1 MLDPILSRWLD
12 VQAQA
17 LDVGSCDP
25 QEVLP
30 RLADANVLRIGVP
43 KALGGLGGDVT
54 GAVDAI
60 ANVASHS
67 LAAAFVFWGQRSFIE
82 YLLQSPN
89 ERLREQLLPDLLSG
103 KLAGA
108 TGLSNA
114 MKFLSGIEA
123 LQISAEP
130 NDHGWTLNGRLHW
143 VTNLRKN
150 GFVAAAAIEQ
160 AGGGAPFILA
170 IPDSVAG
177 LQRSRDLEL
186 MGLQSSNTAALGLE
200 GVELSRDWLLH
211 EDARKFLPAVRPA
224 FLGLQ
229 CGMSIGLARRSLA
242 EVANHL
248 GASRTVLRDELE
260 ALRVTLDHL
269 VTELKK
275 GLLAGRF
282 AAEPVPLFK
291 LRIALA
297 ETAASAVQLELQASG
312 GKAYLTAHGSGFAR
326 RWRESAFVP
335 IVTPS
340 LVQLRTELQRQAN
353 L

>member
-1 MLDPILSRWLD
+1 M
-12 VQAQA
+12 
-17 LDVGSCDP
+17 
-25 QEVLP
+25 
-30 RLADANVLRIGVP
+30 
-43 KALGGLGGDVT
+43 
-54 GAVDAI
+54 
-60 ANVASHS
+60 
-67 LAAAFVFWGQRSFIE
+67 
-82 YLLQSPN
+82 
-89 ERLREQLLPDLLSG
+89 
-103 KLAGA
+103 
-108 TGLSNA
+108 
-114 MKFLSGIEA
+114 
-123 LQISAEP
+123 
-130 NDHGWTLNGRLHW
+130 
-143 VTNLRKN
+143 TNLRKN
-150 GFVAAAAIEQ
+150 GFVAAAAIEH

-186 MGLQSSNTAALGLE
+186 LGLQSSNTAALDLE
-200 GVELSRDWLLH
+200 RVELSRDWLLH

-248 GASRTVLRDELE
+248 GATRTVLREELE
-260 ALRVTLDHL
+260 TLRVTLDHL
-269 VTELKK
+269 VNDLKS